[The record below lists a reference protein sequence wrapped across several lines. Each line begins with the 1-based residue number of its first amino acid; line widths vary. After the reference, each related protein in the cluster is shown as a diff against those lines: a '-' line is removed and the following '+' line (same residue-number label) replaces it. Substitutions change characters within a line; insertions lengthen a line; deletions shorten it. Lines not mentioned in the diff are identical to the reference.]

1 VDFTRKRKDM
11 ATKKEPPRYRL
22 EFKVR
27 VAVQTAWD
35 HKTLVL
41 EDSTTGGLASM
52 SELLIKLA
60 ELEDSIPQEIRR
72 RLRREIT
79 AAEAAEQASDG

>member
-1 VDFTRKRKDM
+1 
-11 ATKKEPPRYRL
+11 
-22 EFKVR
+22 
-27 VAVQTAWD
+27 
-35 HKTLVL
+35 
-41 EDSTTGGLASM
+41 M